1 MTDISMNAETGKK
14 GLTSFDLKL
23 IALIL
28 MTLDHIGYY
37 WGYVLPVPEWFR
49 MAGRLSAPIFL
60 FVHGCGMHYTHNRKK
75 MMLRLYVLGAGM
87 EVVNGLISDHFA
99 ANTSIPFLDN
109 GIFQTF
115 FLITWEVSWAERFV
129 SEKKQRDAHRGIS
142 LLMTLLPWLLG
153 AGILLLLG
161 NPAIYDT
168 GWFTPAL
175 RLVLTFFPTPFLTE
189 GGVMWILL
197 GIGFYLTFGS
207 RKKTAWFYVIFCGLY
222 IAYLI
227 VSGTFQTNNQWMMIF
242 ALIPI
247 LLYSGKKGRG
257 MKYFFY
263 LYYPL
268 HVYAIYLIG
277 VLFLS

>member
-1 MTDISMNAETGKK
+1 MTSITVKTESAKP

-60 FVHGCGMHYTHNRKK
+60 FVHGCGMHYTHDRKK

-87 EVVNGLISDHFA
+87 EIVNGLLSDRFA

-115 FLITWEVSWAERFV
+115 FLITWEVYWAERFV
-129 SEKKQRDAHRGIS
+129 SEKKQSDHHPGIS
-142 LLMTLLPWLLG
+142 LLMTILPWMLG
-153 AGILLLLG
+153 AAVFLLLG
-161 NPAIYDT
+161 NPAISYAD
-168 GWFTPAL
+168 WFPSVL
-175 RLVLTFFPTPFLTE
+175 RLVLTFLPTPFLTE

-197 GIGFYLTFGS
+197 GIGFYLVSGS
-207 RKKTAWFYVIFCGLY
+207 RKKTAWFYLFFCGLY
-222 IAYLI
+222 ILFLLLT
-227 VSGTFQTNNQWMMIF
+227 GTFQTNNQWMMIF

-247 LLYSGKKGRG
+247 MLYSGKKGRG

-277 VLFLS
+277 VLLLS

>member
-109 GIFQTF
+109 G
-115 FLITWEVSWAERFV
+115 AERFV

-168 GWFTPAL
+168 GWFTPA
-175 RLVLTFFPTPFLTE
+175 
-189 GGVMWILL
+189 
-197 GIGFYLTFGS
+197 
-207 RKKTAWFYVIFCGLY
+207 
-222 IAYLI
+222 
-227 VSGTFQTNNQWMMIF
+227 
-242 ALIPI
+242 
-247 LLYSGKKGRG
+247 
-257 MKYFFY
+257 
-263 LYYPL
+263 
-268 HVYAIYLIG
+268 
-277 VLFLS
+277 